1 MDWGEDQN
9 SVMLICPERL
19 DPETL
24 GSRIPVIFLLQ
35 ASAGLS
41 YIGIDPAGVAAA
53 PEVLPGSGE
62 CRGGTQGRKEE
73 QGIDSLCFIF

>member
-53 PEVLPGSGE
+53 PEVLPKRRVSGRDSGQE
-62 CRGGTQGRKEE
+62 GGAR
-73 QGIDSLCFIF
+73 D